1 MFFKLFF
8 FLCLT
13 IYLVSIVEVI
23 GSYLLS
29 TKEFGNYSTFYMCIA
44 VSIPPLTPIIA
55 SAIYTTANDLYKD
68 SKRNK
73 HQVDES
79 FYGYI
84 IHGFKTINEWSDKYT
99 TIARKAIRKPRR
111 KLCPVINLY
120 HEEY

>member
-29 TKEFGNYSTFYMCIA
+29 IKEFGNYSTFYMYI
-44 VSIPPLTPIIA
+44 SIFIPPLAPIVAI
-55 SAIYTTANDLYKD
+55 AIYSTADELYKE
-68 SKRNK
+68 SKHNK

-84 IHGFKTINEWSDKYT
+84 IHGFRTINEWADKHPY
-99 TIARKAIRKPRR
+99 
-111 KLCPVINLY
+111 
-120 HEEY
+120 